1 MTENRRDLVKRLAT
15 VALAGAGVESLAQD
29 GPGERF
35 TFQDRDG
42 EMDVLL
48 GGKRIATYLYRHP
61 EVTRPGFIKLRTPDG
76 VPVTRNFPPKNP
88 DDITPGFVQDGGP
101 DHRLFHLGLWM
112 SFGDLD
118 GEDYWRLKSRTEHV
132 RFIEQRSGN
141 PGILHIENRY
151 LRANGKDEVCRER
164 LRCAFRGETDGWS
177 MHWRSEFRSK
187 DADFYFGDQDEMGLG
202 VRMASRLR
210 VKDGTGAI
218 TTDRGVRNEPQA
230 WGKPFR
236 WIDYSGDT
244 DGRRFGVTVVPSGT
258 NPRESWAHCRDYGV
272 MVLNPFPRNPKDN
285 AREPATKSNVKRG
298 EPFQLAYT
306 VFVHSSPSDKDP
318 GPENRATRVTAK
330 S

>member
-1 MTENRRDLVKRLAT
+1 MDRRRFCQGAAA
-15 VALAGAGVESLAQD
+15 ALAVPSAAIHAQ
-29 GPGERF
+29 GEPGERF
-35 TFQDRDG
+35 KFLDRNG
-42 EMDVLL
+42 ELDIIL

-61 EVTRPGFIKLRTPDG
+61 EVTRPGFINLHTPDEIQ
-76 VPVTRNFPPKNP
+76 VTRNFPPKVP
-88 DDITPGFVQDGGP
+88 EDLTPGFTQDGGV

-132 RFIEQRSGN
+132 RFIEQRGGN
-141 PGILHIENRY
+141 PGTLQIENRY

-164 LRCAFRGETDGWS
+164 LRCTFRNEPDGWS
-177 MHWRSEFRSK
+177 LRWRSEFRSK

-218 TTDRGVRNEPQA
+218 ITDSGARNEKEA
-230 WGKPFR
+230 WGKDFR
-236 WIDYSGDT
+236 WIDYSGT
-244 DGRRFGVTVVPSGT
+244 SDGRDVGVTVVPSST

-272 MVLNPFPRNPKDN
+272 MTLNPFPRNPKDN
-285 AREPATKSNVKRG
+285 AREPATKTVVKRG

-306 VFVHSSPSDKDP
+306 VFIHSSPPERDP
-318 GPENRATRVTAK
+318 GPAHRATRFK
-330 S
+330 DKH